1 MAEELRAGDAMGGL
15 GQSPPDA
22 ARRLPEAAL
31 HLKDEE
37 QGVRD
42 VAMEGIEES
51 LVVAL
56 SPGPGSV
63 EATARLVAR
72 GEVVPMAC
80 IFEFLTCLMADDAA
94 LPHWFPVRTSASPFA
109 EFGGA
114 HTVSAPVSRKPPQTR
129 NGRNPKKTEGPP

>member
-1 MAEELRAGDAMGGL
+1 MPRPTHSRLDGLLSRTETQTTWGGARDGGSGDGQPLRMLSVAG
-15 GQSPPDA
+15 
-22 ARRLPEAAL
+22 
-31 HLKDEE
+31 
-37 QGVRD
+37 
-42 VAMEGIEES
+42 
-51 LVVAL
+51 
-56 SPGPGSV
+56 
-63 EATARLVAR
+63 
-72 GEVVPMAC
+72 VPMAC